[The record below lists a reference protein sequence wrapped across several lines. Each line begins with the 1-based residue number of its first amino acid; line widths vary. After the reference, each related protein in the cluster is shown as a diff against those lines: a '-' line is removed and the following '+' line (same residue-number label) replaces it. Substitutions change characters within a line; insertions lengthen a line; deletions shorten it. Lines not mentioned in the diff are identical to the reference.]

1 MKKLNVVFLSIFN
14 GNHYK
19 RLLVENLNTKNVQIE
34 DYFPTIFFLPRVIK
48 KGKPHILHLHTIHYF
63 FLGKNPVNRTIK
75 FFLFIIQAFFL
86 RLTGTKIIWT
96 VHEWSDRF
104 DNGKNDIYPTWSIIL
119 GKLFSAIIT
128 HCETTR
134 NEIIKAFHLEN
145 KNKVFVVPHGN
156 YIGSYE
162 NKADR
167 VEARK
172 SLDIPQEN
180 LVFLLFGNLH
190 RTKGFLEAIDAFK
203 CIDASK
209 ISLLI
214 VGNPAEE
221 KIEELITDKI
231 QGYKNILFIPKKV
244 PDEEIQIYMN
254 ACDCVIV
261 PYKVFTTSGVTLL
274 TMSFGKACI
283 APNLGFFSDVLNES
297 GSFLY
302 DSTHEDS
309 LLKAMKQAI
318 ERRDQLLDMG
328 KYNLQIA
335 EQWSWEFVANKT
347 LEIYQDCLSN

>member
-1 MKKLNVVFLSIFN
+1 MKKLNVLFLSIFD

-19 RLLVENLNTKNVQIE
+19 TLLVENLNNKNVQVE
-34 DYFPTIFFLPRVIK
+34 DYFPTVFFLPRVIK
-48 KGKPHILHLHTIHYF
+48 EGKPDILHLHTIHYF
-63 FLGKNPVNRTIK
+63 FLGKNQINRTIK

-86 RLTGTKIIWT
+86 KLIGTKIVWT

-104 DNGKNDIYPTWSIIL
+104 DDGKNDIYPVWAAIL
-119 GKLFSAIIT
+119 GKLFSAVIT
-128 HCETTR
+128 HCETTK
-134 NEIIKAFHLEN
+134 NEIVKAFRLEN

-156 YIGSYE
+156 YIGSYD
-162 NKADR
+162 NKVNQ

-172 SLDIPQEN
+172 YLDIPQEN

-203 CIDASK
+203 GLDASK

-231 QGYKNILFIPKKV
+231 QDHKNILFIPRKV

-309 LLKAMKQAI
+309 LLQAMKQAI
-318 ERRDQLLDMG
+318 ERREQLLDMG
-328 KYNLQIA
+328 KHNLQIA

-347 LEIYQDCLSN
+347 LKIYQDCLNN

>member
-1 MKKLNVVFLSIFN
+1 MKNLNVVFLSIFN

-19 RLLVENLNTKNVQIE
+19 ELLIRHLNDQGVQVE
-34 DYFPTIFFLPRVIK
+34 DYLPSLIFVPKILG
-48 KGKPHILHLHTIHYF
+48 KGRLDVLHLHTLHYF
-63 FLGKNPVNRTIK
+63 FLGKNKVNRLVK
-75 FFLFIIQAFFL
+75 FIIFISQILFL
-86 RLTGTKIIWT
+86 KLLGIHIVWT

-104 DNGKNDIYPTWSIIL
+104 CEGKQAIPPSATLIL

-128 HCETTR
+128 HCETTK
-134 NEIIKAFHLEN
+134 NEIVKAFRLEST
-145 KNKVFVVPHGN
+145 NKVFVVHHGN

-162 NKADR
+162 NK
-167 VEARK
+167 VNQLEARK
-172 SLDIPQEN
+172 YLNIPQEN

-190 RTKGFLEAIDAFK
+190 RTKGFLEAIEAFK
-203 CIDASK
+203 GLPPSK

-231 QGYKNILFIPKKV
+231 QDYKNILFIPRNV

-302 DSTHEDS
+302 DSNHEYS
-309 LLKAMKQAI
+309 LLQAMKQAI

-328 KYNLQIA
+328 KHNLQIA

-347 LEIYQDCLSN
+347 LKIYQYCLTN